1 MTNKTLEQKTEKI
14 DWKEWIPVYGIYQN
28 IRNDSENKPTA
39 TEEEYSFPHAV
50 YQAVST
56 IAVGMGLYILAE
68 KLF

>member
-39 TEEEYSFPHAV
+39 TEGEYSFPHSV

-68 KLF
+68 RLV